1 MDPTLLILGTSVVA
15 GFVGGLMGLGGGVI
29 LVPVLV
35 TFLDVPLRLALG
47 ASLMGVVATS
57 TAGAATYVRQG
68 LSNLR
73 LGLLLSAVAVA
84 GALLGIVVGKVVGER
99 IVTGLLA
106 AMLMLAAWA
115 MLRRPGDRR
124 VEPGTGTAVERRLHL
139 DGAYFDPSSQSRI
152 EYGIRHLWSGTAFM
166 FLAGIVSS
174 MLGVGGGVVQIPV
187 MDSLMWVPM
196 KAATA
201 TSNFM
206 IGITAATGAVAY
218 IAMGEVHPAVA
229 APVVVGVFLGS
240 TIGAKVMPR
249 VRDNRLR
256 IFFVLLMVLLAL
268 DMAYKAFSGGAA

>member
-1 MDPTLLILGTSVVA
+1 MDPTLLILGTSVIA

-73 LGLLLSAVAVA
+73 LGLLLSAVAVG
-84 GALLGIVVGKVVGER
+84 GALVGIVIGKVAGER
-99 IVTGLLA
+99 IVTGMLA

-124 VEPGTGTAVERRLHL
+124 VEPGTGTPVERRPHL

-152 EYGIRHLWSGTAFM
+152 EYGVRNLWSGTAFM
-166 FLAGIVSS
+166 FVAGIVSS

-187 MDSLMWVPM
+187 MDTLMWVPM

-229 APVVVGVFLGS
+229 APVVVGVFVGS
-240 TIGAKVMPR
+240 TIGARVMPR
-249 VRDNRLR
+249 VRDTRLR
-256 IFFVLLMVLLAL
+256 MFFVLIMMLLAV
-268 DMAYKAFSGGAA
+268 DMAYKAISGVAG